1 MQSGMAPPHGLAL
14 SILRSNMTVSIPF
27 SWAKISAA
35 QDPAGPPPTTATL
48 YFISNEEV
56 DWTALV
62 IEVFPM
68 NAELVKAL
76 ATVAKPATA
85 TRVNFILFEVV
96 VEVEG
101 EETNEQLMANL
112 FLISDDG
119 FSYS

>member
-1 MQSGMAPPHGLAL
+1 
-14 SILRSNMTVSIPF
+14 
-27 SWAKISAA
+27 
-35 QDPAGPPPTTATL
+35 
-48 YFISNEEV
+48 
-56 DWTALV
+56 
-62 IEVFPM
+62 M